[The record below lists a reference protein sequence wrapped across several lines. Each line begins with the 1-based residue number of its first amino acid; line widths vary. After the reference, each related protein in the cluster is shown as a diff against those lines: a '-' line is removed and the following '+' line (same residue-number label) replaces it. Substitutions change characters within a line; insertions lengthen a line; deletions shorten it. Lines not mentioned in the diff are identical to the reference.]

1 MEQSKFEQVKHI
13 INFGGKPDIDEPLT
27 AEQINELVPYLKD
40 NPVYLA
46 ELKSGVKLADTP
58 PEVKEPELLKEPE
71 SEQKDIVA

>member
-27 AEQINELVPYLKD
+27 AEQISEIAPLLKD
-40 NPVYLA
+40 NPVYLT
-46 ELKSGVKLADTP
+46 EIKSGVKSTEAS

-71 SEQKDIVA
+71 IEETGKK